1 MTVKEN
7 LGKLENYLISHKVKG
22 TNRSLINIEEC
33 IEMINSIQSVLPNSL
48 DESEIIWKYSSSRSL
63 LVWSLLITSNNI
75 PITCF

>member
-33 IEMINSIQSVLPNSL
+33 IEMIKWIKSV
-48 DESEIIWKYSSSRSL
+48 
-63 LVWSLLITSNNI
+63 I
-75 PITCF
+75 PH